1 MEEREK
7 ERKGVLVRGDKILVQ
22 KKRRNRRNIR
32 RTRKRSNNDNTN
44 ESNTFKHPSEQHERE
59 GRENSMW
66 SSGSRGRQERNA
78 ERGERTKVK
87 VAFRVSEASSV
98 NVSVCVCVHSFSF
111 LSTLYSLFSL
121 LPSHD
126 TFLFTT
132 ANVKALFVCLSAFL
146 ILSSIPLYIPFSLS
160 FLVICSSSHSQT

>member
-98 NVSVCVCVHSFSF
+98 NVSVCLSVFTPFPFF
-111 LSTLYSLFSL
+111 LLYIPSSLSSL
-121 LPSHD
+121 LM
-126 TFLFTT
+126 
-132 ANVKALFVCLSAFL
+132 
-146 ILSSIPLYIPFSLS
+146 ILSS
-160 FLVICSSSHSQT
+160 SQLQT